1 MGTGLRQR
9 DLMAAGQAGI
19 PTDITSAVT
28 REEATKLA
36 ELADGCTVLELG
48 AHFGFSTVVLGQV
61 AKLVCSVDTHQD
73 IGADSWDIF
82 QANIKRYGVA
92 ENVHPIRGRFEVVL
106 PILAARGIMFDG
118 CFIDGVHDAETV
130 QRDLDLTV
138 PLVRSGGFIAF
149 HDYGR
154 GPHNGFHGFGV
165 TEVADAF
172 GIDGVVGFLAWS
184 FVK

>member
-19 PTDITSAVT
+19 PREITSAVT
-28 REEATKLA
+28 DEEATKLA
-36 ELADGCTVLELG
+36 ELATDCNVLELG

-61 AKLVCSVDTHQD
+61 AKLVCSVDSHQD
-73 IGADSWDIF
+73 IGPDSWDIF
-82 QANIKRYGVA
+82 CGNLERYGVTD
-92 ENVHPIRGRFEVVL
+92 NVHPIRGKFEVVL
-106 PILAARGIMFDG
+106 PILAARGIVFDG
-118 CFIDGVHDAETV
+118 CFIDGDHRLECV
-130 QRDLDLTV
+130 QRDLDLAV

-154 GPHNGFHGFGV
+154 GSHNGFHDFAV
-165 TEVADAF
+165 TEVADRF
-172 GIDGVVGFLAWS
+172 GIDGVVGFLAWG